1 MVACGEKRRLMM
13 VYHIATDDFAEVV
26 RKLWKEI
33 DVLSRDEYLEWAE
46 SVRKARLECESARS
60 AFERHVSVH
69 QC

>member
-13 VYHIATDDFAEVV
+13 VYHIATDDFAEIV

-46 SVRKARLECESARS
+46 SVQQARMECESARF